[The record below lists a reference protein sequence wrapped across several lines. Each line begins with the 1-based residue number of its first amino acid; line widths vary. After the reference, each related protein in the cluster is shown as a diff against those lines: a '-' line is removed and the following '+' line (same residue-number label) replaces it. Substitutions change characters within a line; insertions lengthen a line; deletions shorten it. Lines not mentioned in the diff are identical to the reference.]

1 MTEQLE
7 ILKDLP
13 CIFGKDICEKC
24 PVRKDITE
32 RQRPEISKW
41 IKPTSKVLDE
51 ASQLVN
57 MFTDAMSMQYG
68 TLASF
73 CDICPFLQIHIEKH
87 RTQ

>member
-1 MTEQLE
+1 MAEQME

-32 RQRPEISKW
+32 RQRPEMSKW

-73 CDICPFLQIHIEKH
+73 CDICPFLQIYVEKH